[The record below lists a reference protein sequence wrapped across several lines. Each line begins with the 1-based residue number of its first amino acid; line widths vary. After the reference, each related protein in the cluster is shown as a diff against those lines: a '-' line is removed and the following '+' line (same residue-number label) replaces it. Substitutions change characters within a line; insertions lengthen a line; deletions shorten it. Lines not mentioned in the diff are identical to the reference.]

1 MSEIEAAEA
10 VLQIEDRD
18 SVRIL
23 TMNRPKKLNALNTR
37 LTRSLR
43 DALRAADAASSV
55 RAVVLAGAGRGFCA
69 GADLTEFKDL
79 TPAQQDLVVERADL
93 TCETLSMLQKLSK
106 PIVSAVQ
113 GVAVG
118 GGAGLAIGCDFMVA
132 GENLKFGYP
141 ELKHSIVPA
150 LVMTGLQRQLG
161 RKIAFELISLG
172 RLLTAKEA
180 QALGLVNRVVPP
192 EVVLAHAIEIAQ
204 TWALSNPMAMAAAK
218 SLFYRVADLPFE
230 AAMAAGRDVNALM
243 RGFRESK

>member
-1 MSEIEAAEA
+1 MSDIETAEA
-10 VLQIEDRD
+10 VLQIEDRGP
-18 SVRIL
+18 VRIL
-23 TMNRPKKLNALNTR
+23 TMNRPKKLNALNTE

-43 DALRAADAASSV
+43 DALRAADAESSV

-69 GADLTEFKDL
+69 GADLSEFKEL
-79 TPAQQDLVVERADL
+79 TPAQQHLVVERADL
-93 TCETLSMLQKLSK
+93 TCETQSMLQKLAK

-132 GENLKFGYP
+132 GEDLKFGYP

-172 RLLTAKEA
+172 RLLTADEA
-180 QALGLVNRVVPP
+180 EGLRLANRVVPP
-192 EVVLAHAIEIAQ
+192 EEVLANAIEVAEAWAQ
-204 TWALSNPMAMAAAK
+204 ANPMAMAAAK
-218 SLFYRVADLPFE
+218 SLFYRVADLPFD

-243 RGFRESK
+243 RGFREAE